1 MRRIAVISLFLT
13 IPILLFPNNIKK
25 EDFIIIEKLI
35 DNKSYKEAD
44 NSLNKLQP
52 FISQSSSDLKE
63 LYYCNRGYL
72 YLQLGDYNNT
82 IANLNAAMQIIYS
95 EQFFNTEEHLRVAFY
110 LASAYYLTGNI
121 TNAEQLINIS
131 LVRASSI
138 WEDCKYSHRLYQLLL
153 TIYEQY
159 QVSSGIIGQ
168 IKDEIGFL
176 PVENRIKSNKTGRVF
191 SITLDESFPLESYI
205 SQVDSICLYYAE
217 SNQFGLSEKKL
228 DEADSI
234 IAKHGLQNHP
244 LVGILML
251 QRGKMRF
258 RIGDIENAKELFNK
272 AKSYFERE
280 PSYSSAFEYADCLN
294 SLALVYQEEQK
305 YIYSTILLYAALAN
319 SKTSNSLIHRHLS
332 YNDKLGAYLGSMDN
346 LAKNYYSMGD
356 HEQAL
361 SKWITIIETAENE
374 GAWNAAFSATANY
387 AYAQIQLGNY
397 QAGINKLKNVMQR
410 DYNYLLKEAGFQNL
424 LILQYLSNDE
434 DISSTLKD
442 YLSFSKK
449 NIITILSSY
458 SESERERYWDEQA
471 KVLEKITNAI
481 CWKFNKSDLSQEAFN
496 TTLSI
501 KNAQLKLHQRIRSFF
516 LNEASPH
523 LRKRYH
529 KLLSTKQKY
538 IKKSTPQDSL
548 PIIKNDIDTNEK
560 KLLADL
566 TDYGFIFN
574 DSSNTFQSIKSS
586 LSPRDVAIE
595 FVRIP
600 EFIND
605 ADSTTVFYGAW
616 VIRNNYES
624 PLLVKLCDEMDLHIA
639 LYEYDSSIFESSLY
653 NINSNKLYELL
664 FHQLA
669 PHLNEGDTIY
679 FSPVGEIYKI
689 NLMAIPYNN
698 SRLLD
703 SYVFK
708 RVMSLGSIVEGKN
721 KEIIS
726 SALVYGGISYNE
738 DLQEMSKEA
747 EYYNC
752 ASSTR
757 FSITRSLNRSLW
769 DNLPN
774 SYIEAQL
781 IDSICRSNN
790 ISVTTITGEK
800 ANEESIKSQSGSSPD
815 IIHMATHGFFY
826 PYKER
831 PQNEY
836 FEELHSE
843 TKKILPMQLCGL
855 LFAGANN
862 TWCQKAIPNGIED
875 GILTA
880 EEISHLDLS
889 GTSLCVLSACDTG
902 LGQIDE
908 VDGIYGIQR
917 ALKQAGVGSILMSL
931 NKVDDEA
938 TRILM
943 VEFYKNLLCGK
954 SKHQSLRDAQKYLR
968 QVDNG
973 KYDDP
978 KYWAAFI
985 LLDGL
990 D

>member
-1 MRRIAVISLFLT
+1 MKRISVILLFLT
-13 IPILLFPNNIKK
+13 ITMLIFPNNIRK
-25 EDFIIIEKLI
+25 EDFIKIEKLI
-35 DNKSYKEAD
+35 DNNGFKKAESY
-44 NSLNKLQP
+44 LNKLQP
-52 FISQSSSDLKE
+52 SIDQSPSDIKE

-72 YLQLGDYNNT
+72 YLQKGDYNNSIT
-82 IANLNAAMQIIYS
+82 NLNAAMQIIYS

-110 LASAYYLTGNI
+110 MASAYLFSGNKV
-121 TNAEQLINIS
+121 NAEQLINIA
-131 LVRASSI
+131 LVRASNI
-138 WEDCKYSHRLYQLLL
+138 WEECKYSHRLYQLLL
-153 TIYEQY
+153 TIYEQS
-159 QVSSGIIGQ
+159 QVSSGIISQ
-168 IKDEIGFL
+168 LKEEIGLL
-176 PVENRIKSNKTGRVF
+176 PVDSRIKPDKTGSVS
-191 SITLDESFPLESYI
+191 SILPDESFPLESYI
-205 SQVDSICLYYAE
+205 SQVDSICLYYDKR
-217 SNQFGLSEKKL
+217 NQFGLLEKQL

-234 IAKHGLQNHP
+234 ITKHGLQYHP
-244 LVGILML
+244 LAGIIML
-251 QRGKMRF
+251 HRGKMRF
-258 RIGDIENAKELFNK
+258 KIRDLENAKIFLNK
-272 AKSYFERE
+272 AKSYFDRE
-280 PSYSSAFEYADCLN
+280 PSYSSTIEYADCLN
-294 SLALVYQEEQK
+294 TLALVYQEQQK

-319 SKTSNSLIHRHLS
+319 SKTEKRLIKRPISYFDTLEASLGTL
-332 YNDKLGAYLGSMDN
+332 DN
-346 LAKNYYSMGD
+346 LARNYYIMGD
-356 HEQAL
+356 YEQAI
-361 SKWITIIETAENE
+361 SKWITINETAENE
-374 GAWNAAFSATANY
+374 GAWEAAFSATNNY
-387 AYAQIQLGNY
+387 AYAQLVLGNY
-397 QAGINKLKNVMQR
+397 QDGINRLKKGMQR
-410 DYNYLLKEAGFQNL
+410 DYNYVLKNAGFSNL

-434 DISSTLKD
+434 DISNTLRD

-449 NIITILSSY
+449 NIITILSTY
-458 SESERERYWDEQA
+458 SESERERYWDEEA
-471 KVLEKITNAI
+471 RVLEWITNAV
-481 CWKFNKSDLSQEAFN
+481 CWKYNKSNLSQEAFN

-516 LNEASPH
+516 LNEASSH
-523 LRKRYH
+523 LRQRYQQ
-529 KLLSTKQKY
+529 LMSVKQRY
-538 IKKSTPQDSL
+538 INKSTPQDSL
-548 PIIKNDIDTNEK
+548 PIIKNEIDTNEK
-560 KLLADL
+560 KLLSDF

-574 DSSNTFQSIKSS
+574 DSANNFQSIRSV

-605 ADSTTVFYGAW
+605 ADSTNVFYGAW
-616 VIRNNYES
+616 VVRNNFAS

-639 LYEYDSSIFESSLY
+639 LYEHTGSIFESPLY

-664 FHQLA
+664 FQKLA
-669 PHLNEGDTIY
+669 PHINEGDTIY

-689 NLMAIPYNN
+689 NLMAIPFKN

-708 RVMSLGSIVEGKN
+708 RVTSLGNIVEGKN
-721 KEIIS
+721 DAGIN
-726 SALVYGGISYNE
+726 SALVYGGVNYNE
-738 DLQEMSKEA
+738 DLQDMSKEA
-747 EYYNC
+747 EKYDF

-769 DNLPN
+769 DNLPD

-815 IIHMATHGFFY
+815 IIHLATHGFFY

-836 FEELHSE
+836 FEGLHSE
-843 TKKILPMQLCGL
+843 TKKKLPMQLCGL

-862 TWCQKAIPNGIED
+862 TWHQKAIPDGIED

-889 GTSLCVLSACDTG
+889 GTSLCVLSAFDTG

-943 VEFYKNLLCGK
+943 VEFYKNLLSGK

-978 KYWAAFI
+978 KYWASFI

-990 D
+990 N